1 MGPRSVAV
9 SETGSQS
16 SLEMPRVEDHKMAFG
31 QIIHAVEN
39 PGVRRRGVQAVSAVG
54 GTGVITGYPALFRSR
69 TIFAKCLRWLL
80 ALTAGPVLHS
90 ELLGAKSSKWD
101 DTGGRTNGRQGS
113 SSGRA
118 AIATRPCIG

>member
-1 MGPRSVAV
+1 MRRRAV
-9 SETGSQS
+9 CLVRRRPLAHSGALHDAAQRTATSGS
-16 SLEMPRVEDHKMAFG
+16 KT
-31 QIIHAVEN
+31 

-54 GTGVITGYPALFRSR
+54 GTGVITWYPVLFSSR
-69 TIFAKCLRWLL
+69 TIFAKRLRWLL